1 MNYTAYVLVL
11 ITYLLSKINTYM
23 YSLFFFILSFIYS
36 NDRDRAVRSK
46 INTLTGLDQYNNDII
61 NTFTGTIA

>member
-1 MNYTAYVLVL
+1 
-11 ITYLLSKINTYM
+11 M